1 MQTNRSNLH
10 LKESNSKSKIQHLCE
25 AHEETTNI
33 KQTKVEH
40 NFNFSSQNNVEVIG
54 ITPIARWNMNNIQTL
69 DEQHDSNKDSNIY
82 IMNNSTLIKKMMI
95 LLLYMV

>member
-1 MQTNRSNLH
+1 M
-10 LKESNSKSKIQHLCE
+10 KESNSKSKIQYLCE

-33 KQTKVEH
+33 KQIKVEH

-54 ITPIARWNMNNIQTL
+54 ITPIARRNMNNIQTL

-82 IMNNSTLIKKMMI
+82 HKK
-95 LLLYMV
+95 

>member
-1 MQTNRSNLH
+1 MHFERI
-10 LKESNSKSKIQHLCE
+10 ESKSKIQYLCE

-33 KQTKVEH
+33 KQIKVEH

-54 ITPIARWNMNNIQTL
+54 ITPIARRNMNNIQTL

-82 IMNNSTLIKKMMI
+82 I
-95 LLLYMV
+95 